1 MAQEHNEIDV
11 RVWCIRILKN
21 WYWFVICGV
30 LFGGLGLLKYF
41 SSNTQYRVESNIMI
55 RSTDT
60 DNQMPQMELLQMMG
74 MNGTKKIDDEIAIF
88 TSRDHITQII
98 KELDLQTEY
107 RKKEGLRWIGQYPK
121 HDITVE
127 FPPTY
132 QDTLRRSVQI
142 DVKVRKSDYMVKVR
156 YGKWKHSRHKVN
168 DLTQPIVTCAGTI
181 RLTMHK
187 EPEKGDHYRI
197 STTPLLPRVNGYK
210 SEITATPLKK
220 ESNVICISATTDM
233 PGRAIDFIN
242 KEIELYNMDA
252 VVDKNIMASNTAAFI
267 EERLRLIESELSSA
281 EADVERY
288 KEKNGIIDLSSEAR
302 LYLSESTEYRKRAA
316 EIETQ
321 LNLIQYI
328 SDFVSDGTKQ
338 NSLIPANL
346 GISDESL
353 VTLIT
358 EYNEML
364 LQRMRIQRTAAGDNP
379 VVNQMNTQLAL
390 LRENVITSIG
400 NVRSSLKISQKDL
413 ERRYDKAQMQKYGVP
428 SQERQFVEVERQ
440 RQLKESLYLF
450 LYEKREENALTL
462 ASAVMPA
469 KVIATPQMDPSPVAP
484 RLKMTLLICLL
495 LALCFPIGGMC
506 LYDLLNNKLP
516 DDSKELE
523 KRLQVPFGG
532 MLVLNHRGEHIAVR
546 EGENSVS
553 AELFRSLR
561 TNLRFMLPTTVQKP
575 VILVTSSIN
584 GEGKSYVA
592 SNLATSLALLG
603 KHVALVGLDIRKPM
617 LAEYFGLNQA
627 GCLTSYLSDTDYTVD
642 DVVVDSGTP
651 GLDLIP
657 AGIIPPNPSELLQSD
672 RLDQLFAEL
681 RARYDYV
688 VVDSAPVA
696 MVSDTFLL
704 SRLCDMTIYVSR
716 AHYTTWDLIDF
727 LNQAHEQQRLP
738 NIVSVL
744 NGVKADK
751 VGYGYGYGY
760 GYDAKSKKKR

>member
-1 MAQEHNEIDV
+1 M
-11 RVWCIRILKN
+11 
-21 WYWFVICGV
+21 
-30 LFGGLGLLKYF
+30 
-41 SSNTQYRVESNIMI
+41 
-55 RSTDT
+55 
-60 DNQMPQMELLQMMG
+60 
-74 MNGTKKIDDEIAIF
+74 
-88 TSRDHITQII
+88 
-98 KELDLQTEY
+98 
-107 RKKEGLRWIGQYPK
+107 
-121 HDITVE
+121 
-127 FPPTY
+127 
-132 QDTLRRSVQI
+132 
-142 DVKVRKSDYMVKVR
+142 
-156 YGKWKHSRHKVN
+156 
-168 DLTQPIVTCAGTI
+168 
-181 RLTMHK
+181 
-187 EPEKGDHYRI
+187 
-197 STTPLLPRVNGYK
+197 
-210 SEITATPLKK
+210 
-220 ESNVICISATTDM
+220 
-233 PGRAIDFIN
+233 
-242 KEIELYNMDA
+242 
-252 VVDKNIMASNTAAFI
+252 
-267 EERLRLIESELSSA
+267 
-281 EADVERY
+281 
-288 KEKNGIIDLSSEAR
+288 
-302 LYLSESTEYRKRAA
+302 
-316 EIETQ
+316 
-321 LNLIQYI
+321 
-328 SDFVSDGTKQ
+328 
-338 NSLIPANL
+338 
-346 GISDESL
+346 
-353 VTLIT
+353 
-358 EYNEML
+358 
-364 LQRMRIQRTAAGDNP
+364 
-379 VVNQMNTQLAL
+379 
-390 LRENVITSIG
+390 
-400 NVRSSLKISQKDL
+400 
-413 ERRYDKAQMQKYGVP
+413 
-428 SQERQFVEVERQ
+428 
-440 RQLKESLYLF
+440 
-450 LYEKREENALTL
+450 
-462 ASAVMPA
+462 
-469 KVIATPQMDPSPVAP
+469 
-484 RLKMTLLICLL
+484 
-495 LALCFPIGGMC
+495 
-506 LYDLLNNKLP
+506 YDLLNNKLP

-642 DVVVDSGTP
+642 DVVVESGTP

-657 AGIIPPNPSELLQSD
+657 AGIIPPNPSELLQGD

-681 RARYDYV
+681 RTRYDYV